1 MSDYSLVDYIM
12 LAIVIACVA
21 LALREIIYAI
31 IVDIK
36 RRAGSDREW

>member
-1 MSDYSLVDYIM
+1 MSGYSLVDYIM
-12 LAIVIACVA
+12 LAIVIICVA
-21 LALREIIYAI
+21 LAIRELLYAI